1 MQWRKQYATFSKT
14 TAGQAVFLA
23 GLFVLCYTGLLFKL
37 LNLLFILWWLA
48 PLIILPILNAAG
60 RQASTP
66 PPHRL
71 YNMETIH
78 DLTQCDRVST
88 GITKLLWNEKL
99 LHIMVL
105 ALLL

>member
-14 TAGQAVFLA
+14 TAGQAVFFA
-23 GLFVLCYTGLLFKL
+23 GLFLLCYTGLLFKL

-66 PPHRL
+66 FPTPLIAHR
-71 YNMETIH
+71 
-78 DLTQCDRVST
+78 
-88 GITKLLWNEKL
+88 
-99 LHIMVL
+99 HIVTSSLMSCCQHRHQQAAVEQSAERML
-105 ALLL
+105 